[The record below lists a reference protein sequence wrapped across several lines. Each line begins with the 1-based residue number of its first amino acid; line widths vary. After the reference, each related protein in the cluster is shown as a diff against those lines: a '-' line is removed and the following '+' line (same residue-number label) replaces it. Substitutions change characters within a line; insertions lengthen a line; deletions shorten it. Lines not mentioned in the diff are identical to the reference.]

1 VAVLSLGKREGAA
14 ASWKPEEL
22 LGPGRRAEHRGADGE
37 GRGPGCFDA
46 PRHTKMKWPGSI
58 DFAAILNLADAVN

>member
-1 VAVLSLGKREGAA
+1 VRKAAGGEEGAPSASAVGVAVAVLSLGKREGAA

-37 GRGPGCFDA
+37 GRGPGCFEVAWVD
-46 PRHTKMKWPGSI
+46 
-58 DFAAILNLADAVN
+58 